1 MQIHYKEPLIFDKSE
16 VTFKQNFSSAN
27 LERKARREW
36 LGDQDSNLGSQIQSL
51 MSYRLDDPPNLGVTL
66 LACPS
71 SVKRSVRVTR

>member
-1 MQIHYKEPLIFDKSE
+1 MKMACINRQATKYSVVMEKY
-16 VTFKQNFSSAN
+16 
-27 LERKARREW
+27 W